1 MATVTKKITQLQTI
15 TDAELTSEAILP
27 VVVSDPLSPNRQAKT
42 SQVLRCASAGSK
54 AAPGIAFSL
63 DRDTGLYQAA
73 ANELGIAFGPAGLLY
88 QRSVSGTDAT
98 ITCSLLDDNAPNAS
112 LRIVPKA
119 GGFVSIGGEL
129 RITDTNLVITNALDS
144 NKKIKFDLNSIV
156 SGTTGSTS
164 GRTVAL
170 PLIQG
175 STLTLVGTD
184 TIQTL
189 TNKQLQISEADLV
202 IIDGDDVARKAS
214 FGLNWGS
221 TPLSTRTYL
230 LPDPG
235 QAFTSVELLDG
246 LSAQNLSN
254 KTLIATVFAD
264 TTTSTG
270 KIIVSCA
277 GVSSPRTVTFPN
289 ADITVVGTSNAQNIS
304 NKNYITPSFADAS
317 DPTKKVTFSLT
328 NQTAGNN
335 YSFAFPASTLN
346 MVGSN
351 PSVLVTERATQTL
364 NNKKLENAQ
373 LVDSVSP
380 SRVVNFDL
388 SNITSSRTIKFPD
401 GDATLLSTDNTAVE
415 GIAFGGAL
423 SASSFGG
430 RLRLQSHF
438 FAGW

>member
-1 MATVTKKITQLQTI
+1 MATVTKKITQLQPI

-63 DRDTGLYQAA
+63 NRSTGLYQSA
-73 ANELGIAFGPAGLLY
+73 ANELGVAFGPAGLLY

-119 GGFVSIGGEL
+119 GGFVSVGGEF
-129 RITDTNLVITNALDS
+129 RVTDTNLVVTNALDS

-156 SGTTGSTS
+156 SGVTGPTS
-164 GRTVAL
+164 GRTVAF

-189 TNKQLQISEADLV
+189 TNKQINIGESDLV
-202 IIDGDDVARKAS
+202 ILDGDDVNKRAS
-214 FGLNWGS
+214 FGLNWS
-221 TPLSTRTYL
+221 ATPLSTRTYF

-235 QAFTSVELLDG
+235 QAFTSVELVDSL
-246 LSAQNLSN
+246 ATQNLSN
-254 KTLIATVFAD
+254 KTLIGTTFQD

-270 KIIVSCA
+270 KVIISCS

-289 ADITVVGTSNAQNIS
+289 SDITVVGASNAQNIS
-304 NKNYITPSFADAS
+304 NKNYLSPTFADTT
-317 DPTKKVTFSLT
+317 DVTKKITFSLT
-328 NQTAGNN
+328 NQTPGNN
-335 YSFAFPASTLN
+335 YNFAFPAASLN
-346 MVGSN
+346 VIGV
-351 PSVLVTERATQTL
+351 PSLVVTEKATQVL
-364 NNKKLENAQ
+364 YNKSIDNAKF
-373 LVDSVSP
+373 VDSVDSA
-380 SRVVNFDL
+380 RVINLDL
-388 SNITSSRTIKFPD
+388 SNITTTRTIKFPD

-423 SASSFGG
+423 SAASFGG

-438 FAGW
+438 LAGW